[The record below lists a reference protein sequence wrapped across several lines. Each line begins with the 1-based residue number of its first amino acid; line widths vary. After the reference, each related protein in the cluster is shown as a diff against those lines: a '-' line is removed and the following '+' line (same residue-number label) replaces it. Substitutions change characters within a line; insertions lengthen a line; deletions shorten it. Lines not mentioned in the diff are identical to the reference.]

1 MIKTTREKGGTNSIF
16 GDMLD
21 LNGQRNEK
29 IYEIYICF
37 FIVKKFILMV
47 DLKNRNNLVVSTG
60 PYTSFTDLVE
70 FFPIKYDYLGSFQ
83 TIFLT
88 YVSRK

>member
-1 MIKTTREKGGTNSIF
+1 
-16 GDMLD
+16 
-21 LNGQRNEK
+21 
-29 IYEIYICF
+29 
-37 FIVKKFILMV
+37 MV

-88 YVSRK
+88 YVSRKWTDLKMFFYFYNTEKKGMTHFCFIFL